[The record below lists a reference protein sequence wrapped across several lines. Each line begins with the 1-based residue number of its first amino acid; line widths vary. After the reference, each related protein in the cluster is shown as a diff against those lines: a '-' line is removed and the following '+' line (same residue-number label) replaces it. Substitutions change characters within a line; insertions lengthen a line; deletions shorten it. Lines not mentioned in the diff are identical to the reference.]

1 MDKLVLA
8 LVLVSVLTFIAGIA
22 WGRRM
27 KQLEMKDEAE
37 RKTAELD
44 IRASG
49 RTTRRVD
56 KYIQDLFNSGGEWI
70 TVYDHYPTKQAAKMV
85 VDMIRRRLE
94 IEHHR
99 EVEVRSYK
107 DGFELRLKGYDSKRI

>member
-1 MDKLVLA
+1 MDKLILAFVLI
-8 LVLVSVLTFIAGIA
+8 SVLTFIAGII
-22 WGRRM
+22 WSRRM
-27 KQLEMKDEAE
+27 KELEMKDEAE
-37 RKTAELD
+37 RKTAELN

-56 KYIQDLFNSGGEWI
+56 KYIQDLFNSNGEWI
-70 TVYDHYPTKQAAKMV
+70 VVLDHYPTKQAAKMV

-99 EVEVRSYK
+99 EAEVQSVK
-107 DGFELRLKGYDSKRI
+107 DGFKMRLKSLN